1 MKKID
6 MSEKAILKRFNQ
18 TEQLR
23 EISRFLMKAKRNQDE
38 NLNKA
43 KKDDD
48 FNHLKATDLKR
59 I

>member
-23 EISRFLMKAKRNQDE
+23 EVSCFLMKAKKAQDE

-43 KKDDD
+43 KKETG
-48 FNHLKATDLKR
+48 FGQATDLKR